1 MRHVAL
7 AIALGLASLLA
18 QGAAAETIKIGTQK
32 PVGGPLYIA
41 NDKGYYAAEGLTPEY
56 VFFEAGEPIAVAVA
70 SGAVDFAVAGLTGG
84 FYSLAGQGALKI
96 IAGISL
102 PYQGRLN
109 YKGREVASI
118 NTDVGFVTQDSNL
131 FPWLTLIENVELAL
145 KIRGV
150 SKEQRAQTAAEDL
163 VQETYLRAV
172 SAFGQLVPNSNLKSW
187 LFVIMRN
194 AWLDIQKSRG
204 IRRTHADTILAM
216 TQTESGGEDAAIA
229 SLTLRAV
236 REALQSL
243 PEDQRVVVTLV
254 CIDDFSYAQAAEAL
268 GVPVGTIM
276 SRLSRGRATL
286 RHLVNGAPR
295 RETCIE
301 PAIGA
306 AR

>member
-1 MRHVAL
+1 MDLSIEQRMRNELVAL
-7 AIALGLASLLA
+7 LPRLRR
-18 QGAAAETIKIGTQK
+18 
-32 PVGGPLYIA
+32 
-41 NDKGYYAAEGLTPEY
+41 
-56 VFFEAGEPIAVAVA
+56 
-70 SGAVDFAVAGLTGG
+70 FARTLTG
-84 FYSLAGQGALKI
+84 SWHQA
-96 IAGISL
+96 
-102 PYQGRLN
+102 
-109 YKGREVASI
+109 
-118 NTDVGFVTQDSNL
+118 D
-131 FPWLTLIENVELAL
+131 
-145 KIRGV
+145 
-150 SKEQRAQTAAEDL
+150 DL
-163 VQETYLRAV
+163 VQETVTRAIASGGGGARLDYLD
-172 SAFGQLVPNSNLKSW
+172 SW
-187 LFVIMRN
+187 LFRIMRN

-204 IRRTHADTILAM
+204 IRRTHADTILAI

-236 REALQSL
+236 REALKSL